1 MSVDAKK
8 RGPEMANRKV
18 NLYKWHRMKKKLISS
33 VISILCCL
41 AVMAVGVYA
50 STTASFAMTISND
63 ISIQIAVV
71 DGTLSAKRRG
81 GVFAQDTIS
90 GNAGQI
96 AGVFGTLKSGGNA
109 NNFADYQFIELYNQN
124 TTSLDGVNGNLKTIQ
139 DQKLD
144 INVYHN
150 EIEYIFKYEVEENNG
165 APTYISIDDLGAG
178 GVLGGLYA
186 YLNNANTSE
195 DDKNRVTLTYS
206 YVAGGSDLVEPTDWT
221 VGQAVGSYVIT
232 AFPVNDSNGNSTN
245 YISIGG
251 NGEGVNTCVYIRCYL
266 RYNTSAYG
274 NYNYDSSVVGSD
286 ALSGMV
292 DDTTSESNKASF
304 HRDWKFKLNLSSSTA
319 TAS

>member
-1 MSVDAKK
+1 MSADAKE
-8 RGPEMANRKV
+8 RGLEMANRKV

-50 STTASFAMTISND
+50 STTASFTMAISND

-81 GVFAQDTIS
+81 GVFAQDTLS
-90 GNAGQI
+90 GSAGQI
-96 AGVFGTLKSGGNA
+96 ASVFGTLKVGKDGK
-109 NNFADYQFIELYNQN
+109 NFADYDFIKLYDQN
-124 TTSLDGVNGNLKTIQ
+124 TTSLEGVDGNLKTIQ

-165 APTYISIDDLGAG
+165 TPTYISIDDLGAG

-186 YLNNANTSE
+186 YLNTTSS
-195 DDKNRVTLTYS
+195 DDKERVTLTYS
-206 YVAGGSDLVEPTDWT
+206 YVAGGSDLKKTEPTNWT
-221 VGQAVGSYVIT
+221 IGTHEGYEVKT
-232 AFPVNDSNGNSTN
+232 FPVNDSSDNNAN
-245 YISIGG
+245 YIAIGG
-251 NGEGVNTCVYIRCYL
+251 NGEGANTCIYIRCYL
-266 RYNTSAYG
+266 KYNTSEYG
-274 NYNYDSSVVGSD
+274 NHNYNPSGVTGSD
-286 ALSGMV
+286 ALNGMV
-292 DDTTSESNKASF
+292 DDTTSESSKASF
-304 HRDWKFKLNLSSSTA
+304 HREWKFKLSLSSSNA